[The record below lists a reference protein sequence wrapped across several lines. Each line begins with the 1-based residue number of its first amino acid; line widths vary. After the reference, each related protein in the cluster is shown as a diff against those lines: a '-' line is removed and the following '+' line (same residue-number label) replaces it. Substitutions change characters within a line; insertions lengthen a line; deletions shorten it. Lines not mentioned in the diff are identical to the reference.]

1 MLMVIILDQL
11 ILDPVPHGLSKP
23 APLAT
28 SKYLREDDQGVG
40 GNGAGGC
47 GMIAVMLWGSGPV
60 CVTVRPAMISEG
72 WREST
77 RLDLNNERQLS
88 LSSWK
93 SLMIFFIFLFK
104 YL

>member
-1 MLMVIILDQL
+1 MLMVIILDQV

-47 GMIAVMLWGSGPV
+47 GMIAVML
-60 CVTVRPAMISEG
+60 
-72 WREST
+72 
-77 RLDLNNERQLS
+77 
-88 LSSWK
+88 
-93 SLMIFFIFLFK
+93 
-104 YL
+104 